1 MTVNDLENILH
12 YLSRVPVRGFEDEEE
27 LVKLMT
33 KINAQIKRSTKVK
46 NVYTESSTKVA

>member
-1 MTVNDLENILH
+1 MTVNDLETILH

-33 KINAQIKRSTKVK
+33 KINTQIKRNTKVK
-46 NVYTESSTKVA
+46 TVYTESSTKVA